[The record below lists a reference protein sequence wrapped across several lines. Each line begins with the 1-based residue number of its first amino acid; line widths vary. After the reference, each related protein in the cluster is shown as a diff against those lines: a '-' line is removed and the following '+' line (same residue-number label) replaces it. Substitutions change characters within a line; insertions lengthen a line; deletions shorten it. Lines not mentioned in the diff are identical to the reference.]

1 MRRVRADHQTGR
13 AAPSRDRITALR
25 DGTVLPRLIFLD
37 GKADE
42 RAGPRADGRAHR
54 SPAHATGRCAPDNG
68 AGGGA
73 VARPLP
79 HGRVTRIQERRH
91 ERHGADRDLF
101 VHK

>member
-13 AAPSRDRITALR
+13 VAPSRDWITALR

-42 RAGPRADGRAHR
+42 RAGPRADGCAHR
-54 SPAHATGRCAPDNG
+54 SPSHATSCCAPDNG
-68 AGGGA
+68 AGGGT
-73 VARPLP
+73 VTRPLP

-91 ERHGADRDLF
+91 ERHGADRNLS